1 MPVDTFV
8 NPEIIMGYKSPD
20 LSGLDPSRM
29 MANVLAYKQAQTQQQ
44 ANALALQEAKQKT
57 ADQALLQE
65 AYNQADPVNYL
76 RGLGRLDIANAYA
89 AQQQEQEGKKLDIEN
104 KRLQQQQFQ
113 SAIDKAGRENVTE
126 ALGTVRDMYA
136 GVLARHADNLN
147 SEDALKDYLEV
158 SRTAHNNP
166 FLGEALKTTG
176 ASLANTFTK
185 GQTALES
192 GTLGNLI
199 QTSAMSADQLREA
212 VKPKT
217 ATTPIGK
224 LEEDYA
230 AAVKRGDKVAA
241 ASIKKAIYVESG
253 GMTEY
258 QRQQLAL
265 ERQREERLAKAAT
278 GGGKTTVSQEQAN
291 YNVNRLLNAANQITS
306 AMTAEEGVQKPG
318 LKEAVVKGT
327 FPALSGAVQS
337 GQRQIVDAAQTDMLD
352 ALLYLSTGA
361 AYNKEQLEGQKK
373 SYLPSFLDKPE
384 TVAAKQQRLIT
395 LIQDAKT
402 RAGNAW
408 TPDMDKKM
416 DLILSSF
423 KAAGTQ
429 PAAGGSNI
437 PTVTTQKQYDALP
450 KGAQFYEDGK
460 LYRKP

>member
-1 MPVDTFV
+1 MPEV
-8 NPEIIMGYKSPD
+8 NFNLLAPTADLYSGPQVQMDPVAAYEKAKATRQSNMLAQLYAKHYDPQTGGVNYNALIPEAAQ
-20 LSGLDPSRM
+20 SGLDVSQLMPGVREQQEN
-29 MANVLAYKQAQTQQQ
+29 MASIAQKR
-44 ANALALQEAKQKT
+44 AL
-57 ADQALLQE
+57 
-65 AYNQADPVNYL
+65 
-76 RGLGRLDIANAYA
+76 
-89 AQQQEQEGKKLDIEN
+89 QQQEEATAAAKQQEIDQAKMKQLATESYGRFRSVKNADDLLAWHLANPELPGTNKAERTARLQAQLAQPGGYEAARSEIEAALQDITGIKPEKVTETDLAKLIREQKDYKPNSPEWKAYQRKIDEASGGLTAYQTAYLAHLAEQE
-104 KRLQQQQFQ
+104 KRL
-113 SAIDKAGRENVTE
+113 S
-126 ALGTVRDMYA
+126 
-136 GVLARHADNLN
+136 
-147 SEDALKDYLEV
+147 
-158 SRTAHNNP
+158 
-166 FLGEALKTTG
+166 
-176 ASLANTFTK
+176 
-185 GQTALES
+185 
-192 GTLGNLI
+192 
-199 QTSAMSADQLREA
+199 
-212 VKPKT
+212 
-217 ATTPIGK
+217 TP
-224 LEEDYA
+224 
-230 AAVKRGDKVAA
+230 
-241 ASIKKAIYVESG
+241 
-253 GMTEY
+253 
-258 QRQQLAL
+258 
-265 ERQREERLAKAAT
+265 AT

-291 YNVNRLLNAANQITS
+291 YNVNRLLNAANQITA

-327 FPALSGAVQS
+327 FPSLTGAVQS